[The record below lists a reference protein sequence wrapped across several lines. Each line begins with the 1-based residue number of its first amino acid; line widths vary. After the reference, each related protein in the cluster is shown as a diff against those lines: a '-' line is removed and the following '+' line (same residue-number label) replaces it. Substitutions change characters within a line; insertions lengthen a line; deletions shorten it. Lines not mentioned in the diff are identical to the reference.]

1 MESFIQWWRSLDNR
15 ERRMVMGGA
24 VVLLLAVGYLL
35 AFEPAWVGRQKLAQ
49 ELPQLRSQLA
59 QMDAL
64 SNEARKISGAAGPSE
79 SSATLRQIVEASISS
94 AGLKPFMTQGSFQGD
109 LIEVKFNA
117 APFALLATWLAST
130 VRETRV
136 RVVDANVQREATAG
150 LVTAKIAFELPKRE
164 SR

>member
-1 MESFIQWWRSLDNR
+1 METFIQWWRTLGNR
-15 ERRMVMGGA
+15 ERQIVLGAAA
-24 VVLLLAVGYLL
+24 VVLLAIGYLI
-35 AFEPAWVGRQKLAQ
+35 AFEPAWVGRQKLSR
-49 ELPQLRSQLA
+49 ELPELRAQLA
-59 QMDAL
+59 KMDAL
-64 SNEARKISGAAGPSE
+64 SIEARRIAGATGSTE
-79 SSATLRQIVEASISS
+79 SPATLRQSVEASIAS
-94 AGLKPFMTQGSFQGD
+94 AGLKPFMTQGNFQGD

-117 APFALLATWLAST
+117 APFSLLASWLAST

>member
-1 MESFIQWWRSLDNR
+1 METFIQWWRALANR
-15 ERRMVMGGA
+15 ERQMVVA
-24 VVLLLAVGYLL
+24 AAAILLLALGYLV
-35 AFEPAWVGRQKLAQ
+35 AFEPAWVGRQKLAK
-49 ELPQLRSQLA
+49 ELPQLRAQLA

-64 SNEARKISGAAGPSE
+64 SSEARRISGAGSNNE
-79 SSATLRQIVEASISS
+79 SPASLRQAVEASVAS
-94 AGLKPFMTQGSFQGD
+94 AGLKPYMTQGNFQGD

-117 APFALLATWLAST
+117 APFAVLATWLAAT

-150 LVTAKIAFELPKRE
+150 LVTAKFAFELPKRE

>member
-1 MESFIQWWRSLDNR
+1 METFIQWWRSLANR
-15 ERRMVMGGA
+15 ERQMVVGA
-24 VVLLLAVGYLL
+24 VAILSLILGYLV

-64 SNEARKISGAAGPSE
+64 SSEARRISGVTGNNESAAN
-79 SSATLRQIVEASISS
+79 LRQALEASIAS
-94 AGLKPFMTQGSFQGD
+94 AGLKPFMTQGNFQGD

-117 APFALLATWLAST
+117 APFALLATWLAGA

-136 RVVDANVQREATAG
+136 RVVDANVQRETSAG